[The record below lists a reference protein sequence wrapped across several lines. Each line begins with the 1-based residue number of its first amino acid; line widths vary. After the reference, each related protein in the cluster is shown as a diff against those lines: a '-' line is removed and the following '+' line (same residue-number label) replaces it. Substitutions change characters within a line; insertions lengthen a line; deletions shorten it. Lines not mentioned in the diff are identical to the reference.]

1 MRTFTLLLSAM
12 HQPRDISNFALHYQI
27 KNYCYE
33 FGITGE
39 VLKYGKANDKEWHR
53 GTWCDRIYRQAGG
66 INGWPRRLS
75 CSTASVTKE
84 RMKTYFPLVTKDDVY
99 VRIYDY
105 THDLVND
112 SDDKV
117 DAVLLNAE
125 NKLIR
130 DHMNV
135 HGIKPKL
142 NIAETKSHA
151 YISSD
156 VQSLFE
162 GL

>member
-1 MRTFTLLLSAM
+1 MN
-12 HQPRDISNFALHYQI
+12 HPRDISNFALYYRI

-39 VLKYGKANDKEWHR
+39 VLKYGKANDKEWQR

-66 INGWPRRLS
+66 IDGWRRGLN

-84 RMKTYFPLVTKDDVY
+84 RMKTYFPLVTKDEVY
-99 VRIYDY
+99 IRIYDY

-112 SDDKV
+112 SNDKV
-117 DAVLLNAE
+117 EAVLLNAE
-125 NKLIR
+125 NKMIR
-130 DHMNV
+130 DYVDV
-135 HGIKPKL
+135 HGTKPRL

-151 YISSD
+151 YISSE
-156 VQSLFE
+156 VSALFD